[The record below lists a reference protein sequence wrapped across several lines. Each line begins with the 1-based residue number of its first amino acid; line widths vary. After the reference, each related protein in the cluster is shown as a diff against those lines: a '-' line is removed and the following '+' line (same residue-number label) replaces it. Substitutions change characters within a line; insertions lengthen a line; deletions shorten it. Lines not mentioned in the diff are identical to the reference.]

1 MLAMLVSY
9 CEPGFTC
16 HQACKVWLVTSK
28 AWFVNLVIVEL
39 ANTYLHASLLSA
51 IMSLTSGAPAIDVM
65 RQGLEDLRQLSQH
78 ILTTFK
84 VSKQQ
89 EEREV

>member
-1 MLAMLVSY
+1 MALTVPVSY

-16 HQACKVWLVTSK
+16 HQTMILSPSM
-28 AWFVNLVIVEL
+28 IVES
-39 ANTYLHASLLSA
+39 AKYMPASLLSA

-65 RQGLEDLRQLSQH
+65 QQGLEDLRQLSQH

-89 EEREV
+89 EEREL

>member
-1 MLAMLVSY
+1 
-9 CEPGFTC
+9 
-16 HQACKVWLVTSK
+16 
-28 AWFVNLVIVEL
+28 
-39 ANTYLHASLLSA
+39 
-51 IMSLTSGAPAIDVM
+51 MSLTSGAPAIDVM

-89 EEREV
+89 EEREVYEFTSVLCTSQVWTLLKLITQVELRQHQLIVNNRLQYFGNL

>member
-1 MLAMLVSY
+1 M
-9 CEPGFTC
+9 P
-16 HQACKVWLVTSK
+16 
-28 AWFVNLVIVEL
+28 
-39 ANTYLHASLLSA
+39 ASLLSA